1 MTIPH
6 PSIRPQTT
14 LGATKSYRKHY
25 AVVVLVALALLGL
38 FLGYAYQQTTDT
50 MEQASI
56 NEAAILAS
64 RWETSLRRVEATA
77 MFIRASIAS
86 DTDHAQEALNA
97 STFVET
103 GLQAHLQELVQHF
116 PEVIGLFVFD
126 ADGALILASD
136 PSIMDINIAKR
147 DYFIHA
153 RENPTEGLLFSE
165 TLSNKLTGKPTIA
178 AHQAVRGKDG
188 SFRGMVVIPINLPY
202 FEALFAQLATGE
214 KGTVAIRRAD
224 DSRLVIRWPVLA
236 NSLNTAAR
244 ATPAF
249 QLIQSR
255 NVQGTVTYLGAV
267 DGTERAFAFQKTGAY
282 PFFVLVGRAVE
293 EHMAPFRRLGLLA
306 SALTLG
312 ALLLIYLIL
321 RSLQSSRSRLAQ
333 SEHQFN
339 AMVESRQ
346 DAVCSWLPDT
356 TLTFCNAKYAQMFDS
371 DTTALTGR
379 RWIELVPAE
388 ERDAV
393 LAWIE
398 RLTDMPEAHTHE
410 HELTH
415 QDGTPTWIRWL
426 ELPYVD
432 AQSGS
437 LCFQSI
443 GHDITVQKT
452 AELRLRQ
459 LAQAVE
465 QSPESI
471 VITGTDGQ
479 IEYVNDAFTR
489 ATGYA
494 REEAIGQNPRIL
506 NAGNTPKAV
515 YDDLWATLSR
525 GEVWR
530 GEFVNTRKDGSNYLE
545 LATIAPIKQPDGS
558 ITHYVA
564 VKEDITARK
573 QSDELIRQL
582 AYFDILTALPNRTL
596 LRDRLTQAILAS
608 TRNDR
613 YGMLLTLDLDHF
625 KLLNETQGHQ
635 AGDTLL
641 QEIARRLMAAVREED
656 TVARQGDDDFAV
668 IIENLDETEPEA
680 AAQAELIAEKIHAAL
695 NVPYDLHLPG
705 GHYHGTPSIGITLFK
720 GRSLPEDSLLKQAE
734 VALNKAKSDGRNTIR
749 FFNPA
754 MQALVDA
761 HAAMER
767 GLRDALV
774 TKAFQLYYQPQV
786 DRNGHTFGAE
796 ALIRWFGADSRMISP
811 AEFIPLAEETGL
823 IVPIGHWVLAT
834 ACAQLSTWQAQ
845 AKTRQLVLA
854 INISAKQFHQPD
866 FVAQVH
872 ACVEHSGIDPT
883 RLKLELTESVILGDI
898 DDTIERM
905 QQIRALGVR
914 FAIDDF
920 GIGYSSLSYLQR
932 LPFDQ
937 LKIDQSF
944 VCDMMKDDSSG
955 TIVRA
960 ILAMSASLGLEVI
973 AEGVETPAQHDFLI
987 AEGCEFFQG
996 YLFGK
1001 PRPIA
1006 DWNPSLPL
1014 NVSPEATVSFP

>member
-1 MTIPH
+1 
-6 PSIRPQTT
+6 
-14 LGATKSYRKHY
+14 
-25 AVVVLVALALLGL
+25 
-38 FLGYAYQQTTDT
+38 
-50 MEQASI
+50 
-56 NEAAILAS
+56 
-64 RWETSLRRVEATA
+64 
-77 MFIRASIAS
+77 
-86 DTDHAQEALNA
+86 
-97 STFVET
+97 
-103 GLQAHLQELVQHF
+103 
-116 PEVIGLFVFD
+116 
-126 ADGALILASD
+126 
-136 PSIMDINIAKR
+136 
-147 DYFIHA
+147 
-153 RENPTEGLLFSE
+153 
-165 TLSNKLTGKPTIA
+165 
-178 AHQAVRGKDG
+178 
-188 SFRGMVVIPINLPY
+188 
-202 FEALFAQLATGE
+202 EALFAELATGDR
-214 KGTVAIRRAD
+214 GMISIRRAD
-224 DSRLVIRWPVLA
+224 DSRLVARWPVVGD
-236 NSLNTAAR
+236 SLNREAR
-244 ATPAF
+244 ATPPF
-249 QLIQSR
+249 RLIQAGAAI
-255 NVQGTVTYLGAV
+255 GTVTYVGAT
-267 DGTERAFAFQKTGAY
+267 DGIERRFAFQRTGDY

-293 EHMAPFRRLGLLA
+293 AHMAPFRRLGLLA
-306 SALTLG
+306 SGLTLG
-312 ALLLIYLIL
+312 ALLLIHLIL

-371 DTTALTGR
+371 DTTALIGR

-415 QDGTPTWIRWL
+415 QDGTRTWIRWL
-426 ELPYVD
+426 DVPYTD

-443 GHDITVQKT
+443 GHDISAQKSV
-452 AELRLRQ
+452 ELRLRQ

-471 VITGTDGQ
+471 VITDTDGQ

-489 ATGYA
+489 ATGYT

-530 GEFVNTRKDGSNYLE
+530 GEFKNTRKDGTSYLE

-573 QSDELIRQL
+573 QSDDLIRQL
-582 AYFDILTALPNRTL
+582 AYFDLLTELPNRTL
-596 LRDRLTQAILAS
+596 LRDRLTQAVLAS
-608 TRNDR
+608 TRNDS

-641 QEIARRLMAAVREED
+641 QEIAHRLMAAVRAED

-668 IIENLDETEPEA
+668 IIESLDKNESEA
-680 AAQAELIAEKIHAAL
+680 AAKADLIAEKIHAEL
-695 NVPYDLHLPG
+695 NMPYDLNLPG
-705 GHYHGTPSIGITLFK
+705 GQYHGTPSIGITLFK
-720 GRSLPEDSLLKQAE
+720 GRSLSEDALLKQAE

-754 MQALVDA
+754 MQAMVDA

-767 GLRDALV
+767 GLRDALAA
-774 TKAFQLYYQPQV
+774 KAFQLYYQAQV
-786 DRNGHTFGAE
+786 DRNGHAFGAE
-796 ALIRWFGADSRMISP
+796 ALIRWVGADGRMISP

-834 ACAQLSTWQAQ
+834 ACAQLSAWQAQ
-845 AKTRQLVLA
+845 AETRQLVLSV
-854 INISAKQFHQPD
+854 NISAKQFHQPD
-866 FVAQVH
+866 FVTQIH

-883 RLKLELTESVILGDI
+883 GLKLELTESVILGDI
-898 DDTIERM
+898 DDTIARM

-920 GIGYSSLSYLQR
+920 GTGYSSLSYLQR

-944 VCDMMKDDSSG
+944 VRDMMKDQSSG

-960 ILAMSASLGLEVI
+960 ILAMSTSLGLEVI
-973 AEGVETPAQHDFLI
+973 AEGVETPAQHDFLL
-987 AEGCEFFQG
+987 AGGCEFFQG

-1001 PRPIA
+1001 PRPITE
-1006 DWNPSLPL
+1006 WISSLPL
-1014 NVSPEATVSFP
+1014 NVSPAAEVSIP